1 MIKLLKNKTKSKK
14 TIEAK
19 KGLEKEP
26 KLKEEKPKKAQKL
39 KTRKL
44 TKAERKQIKAARRA
58 RAKAKSSTKFG
69 VRIVGLIL
77 AIVLSA
83 GLIIPGVVVVYK
95 TFFGAKSSSE
105 VDMESFRKLIEE
117 LSKAKDQKSAEGG
130 AGSRNFD
137 SDQFAEENPYEL
149 EYSPEEFEEEPESE
163 ESEPE
168 ESKSEESES

>member
-1 MIKLLKNKTKSKK
+1 M
-14 TIEAK
+14 
-19 KGLEKEP
+19 
-26 KLKEEKPKKAQKL
+26 
-39 KTRKL
+39 
-44 TKAERKQIKAARRA
+44 
-58 RAKAKSSTKFG
+58 
-69 VRIVGLIL
+69 
-77 AIVLSA
+77 SA

-117 LSKAKDQKSAEGG
+117 LSKAKNQKSAEGG

-149 EYSPEEFEEEPESE
+149 EYSPEEFEEEPDSE

>member
-19 KGLEKEP
+19 KGLE
-26 KLKEEKPKKAQKL
+26 KEEKPKKAQKL

-117 LSKAKDQKSAEGG
+117 LSKAKNQKSAEGG

-149 EYSPEEFEEEPESE
+149 EYSPEEFEEEPDSE